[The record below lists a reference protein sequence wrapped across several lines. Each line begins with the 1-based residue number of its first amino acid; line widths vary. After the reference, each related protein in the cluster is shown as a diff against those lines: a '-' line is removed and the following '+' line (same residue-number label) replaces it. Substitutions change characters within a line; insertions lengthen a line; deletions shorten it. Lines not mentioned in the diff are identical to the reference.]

1 MSEQQQQHE
10 GGLWSRAV
18 AATTRAR
25 AAGALHTIAA
35 SLHFVEQEGI
45 RFGVHVPAAGHG
57 QVAQAR
63 KGERSHADP
72 FLPYDPLMLVADLS
86 ATHVCLL
93 NKFNVFDHHL
103 LIVTRA
109 FEEQQA
115 PLNSAD
121 FAALRQCMAQVD
133 GLAFYNAGRAAGASQ
148 RHKHLQ
154 LAPFPLWPGEAGL
167 PVERALEVASLG
179 AEPRVREWPYPHAA
193 VRLDDDG
200 DGNADAAGDEM
211 AQRYRALLAALELDR
226 EDGDGLLPPYN
237 LVATRRWMLL
247 TPRTRAE
254 IDGIPVNA
262 LGFAGSLLA
271 RTEAQLDH
279 LRALGPLTVLHKVG
293 PQGRDR
299 QAV

>member
-1 MSEQQQQHE
+1 VSEQQQLP
-10 GGLWSRAV
+10 GGDLWQAAV
-18 AATTRAR
+18 AATARAR

-57 QVAQAR
+57 QIAQAR

-72 FLPYDPLMLVADLS
+72 FLPYDPHMFVADLS

-115 PLNSAD
+115 PLNADD

-133 GLAFYNAGRAAGASQ
+133 GLAFYNAGKAAGASQ

-154 LAPFPLWPGEAGL
+154 LAPFPLWGGEAGL
-167 PVERALEVASLG
+167 PVARALDVAVLG
-179 AEPRVREWPYPHAA
+179 EEPRVRGWPYLHAA
-193 VRLDDDG
+193 VRLDEGVDDAQARG
-200 DGNADAAGDEM
+200 EAM
-211 AQRYRALLAALELDR
+211 AQRYRALLAALQLDR
-226 EDGDGLLPPYN
+226 VNGDGLLPPYN
-237 LVATRRWMLL
+237 LVATRGWMLL
-247 TPRTRAE
+247 TPRTQAE

-279 LRALGPLTVLHKVG
+279 LRMLGPLTVLHRVG
-293 PQGRDR
+293 PQGL
-299 QAV
+299 AYHSS